1 MLLLALIA
9 LVGCLSF
16 LVVVLTSVAYLA
28 LPSGRMCP
36 RCGAPTSAILLES
49 WWQRPASRWLQWRW
63 CSRCSW
69 EGVGRRGPDVGLQD
83 SPVDHE
89 SGFRWRRTM
98 SEQVPIFHW
107 RDNAENPPDH
117 PAGFRW
123 SADDDGDDP
132 PETDDVAEA
141 SQDGTPGHPSG
152 FRWGGPRDNAP
163 LFLWGVGAQ
172 TEPRETPSSPV
183 RRPNEPWYLN
193 WLPPRKSSGF
203 RWKSKDH

>member
-1 MLLLALIA
+1 MAVLA
-9 LVGCLSF
+9 
-16 LVVVLTSVAYLA
+16 SVAYLA

-36 RCGAPTSAILLES
+36 RCGVPTSEILLES
-49 WWQRPASRWLQWRW
+49 WWQRPASRWLHWRW
-63 CSRCSW
+63 CSRCNW
-69 EGVGRRGPDVGLQD
+69 EGVGRRGPDVAPQE

-89 SGFRWRRTM
+89 SGFRWRRTA

-107 RDNAENPPDH
+107 RDNAEDPPDH

-123 SADDDGDDP
+123 STADDGDVS

-152 FRWGGPRDNAP
+152 FQWGGPGDDAP
-163 LFLWGVGAQ
+163 RFLWGVGAHAG
-172 TEPRETPSSPV
+172 PRGMPSSPG
-183 RRPNEPWYLN
+183 RRPNGPWYLS

-203 RWKSKDH
+203 RWKPQGH